1 MTQRPAAVA
10 FDVVETLIS
19 LEPMGERFAQVGL
32 DPQLVRAWF
41 PRTLLYGI
49 GMSVAGDYVPFPVA
63 AGEALRAVSGYTLS
77 DAAVA
82 DVLAGIGQLPA
93 HPDVEPA
100 MKTLAAAGIRMICLT
115 NGTAAMTQAFLDR
128 CGLTDYIEAVVA
140 TAEVNSWK
148 PPAKVYHH
156 GAARLGLPPAEVA
169 LVAVH
174 AWDCHAAKRAGLMA
188 GWAARLEARYGE
200 IFVPADVTGADLVE
214 VATGL
219 AALGPVS
226 R

>member
-1 MTQRPAAVA
+1 MNQRPAAVA

-19 LEPMGERFAQVGL
+19 LEPMGVAFERVGL
-32 DPQLVRAWF
+32 PAELVRAWF
-41 PRTLLYGI
+41 PRTLLYGM
-49 GMSVAGDYVPFPVA
+49 GLSVAGDYVPFPVA
-63 AGEALRAVSGYTLS
+63 AAEALRAVSRYTLS
-77 DAAVA
+77 EDAVA
-82 DVLAGIGQLPA
+82 EVLAAIRDLPA

-100 MKTLAAAGIRMICLT
+100 MRLLAEGGVRMICLT

-128 CGLTDYIEAVVA
+128 CGLAGYVEDVVA

-156 GAARLGLPPAEVA
+156 GAARLGLPPAQVA

-188 GWAARLEARYGE
+188 GWAARLEGCYGE
-200 IFVPADVTGADLVE
+200 IFAPADVTGADLVA
-214 VATGL
+214 VAEGL
-219 AALGPVS
+219 LRLDG
-226 R
+226 